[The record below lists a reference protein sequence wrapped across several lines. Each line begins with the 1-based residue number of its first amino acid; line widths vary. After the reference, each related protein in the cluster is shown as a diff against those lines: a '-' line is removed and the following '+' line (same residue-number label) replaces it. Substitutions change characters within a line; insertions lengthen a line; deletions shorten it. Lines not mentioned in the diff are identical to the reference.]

1 MRIAGQETE
10 SLFFYLKFAQS
21 RFIDHAYRMDIT
33 MIFIFVKDAVMTTLS
48 ELKLMYQEDQL
59 VEAVIESAMVEDTWI
74 VEFRHV
80 HGGLVLLTDMK
91 GGELKYRDLES
102 ASKSALAVGFNQVRI
117 ND

>member
-1 MRIAGQETE
+1 MIG
-10 SLFFYLKFAQS
+10 SLFFYFKFAQS
-21 RFIDHAYRMDIT
+21 LFIDHAYRMDIT
-33 MIFIFVKDAVMTTLS
+33 MIFIFGKDVVMTTLS

-59 VEAVIESAMVEDTWI
+59 VEAVIEPVVVEESWI

-80 HGGLVLLTDMK
+80 RGGLVLLTDMK
-91 GGELKYRDLES
+91 GGEMTYRDLES